1 MNAAIWDALPI
12 GTQLQCLCL
21 AADKAVT
28 QEARQQ
34 AEREYR
40 ATYRQVNIG
49 QQHIENL
56 RRMLDGK
63 PMMPVDAEREVA

>member
-21 AADKAVT
+21 AVDKAGT

-40 ATYRQVNIG
+40 ATFKRAEVG
-49 QQHIENL
+49 RKHIENL
-56 RRMLDGK
+56 RRMLDDK
-63 PMMPVDAEREVA
+63 PMLPVVEAGVDA